1 MSAGSS
7 SNPGVH
13 LSSYDN
19 DVKNHKHPVTTTLV
33 KSPSHDDDIE
43 STDLSFNDVF
53 NSTAHDIADM
63 RRLGKKQE
71 LRRGFKQASTISLI
85 TVLVST
91 WGVLFVANQQG
102 LAQGG
107 RAGLFW
113 SYLWTMAGFGL
124 IATSLAEMASLAPT
138 AAGMYHWYVCH
149 EECRGEYT

>member
-1 MSAGSS
+1 MSAGPSS
-7 SNPGVH
+7 DAAIYLPSND
-13 LSSYDN
+13 YD
-19 DVKNHKHPVTTTLV
+19 V
-33 KSPSHDDDIE
+33 KSPKHTVTATIAKALTHEYDIE
-43 STDLSFNDVF
+43 TPDVAFGDAF

-107 RAGLFW
+107 RAGLFY
-113 SYLWTMAGFGL
+113 SYLWTTVGFGL

-138 AAGMYHWYVCH
+138 AAGMYHWCVC
-149 EECRGEYT
+149 